1 MNNSRPNFLNPNNP
15 TNHNYQAQN
24 HYFQTH
30 NLNPFANHF
39 NHHIP
44 IYNHHNH
51 PQLDNIATAL
61 FRSHLTHNITLP
73 PINPLADP
81 QPTLNS
87 HHINHQNHLV
97 LMNNH
102 SQNPWQ
108 NPQQNL
114 QQNLQQNPLNKGSQD
129 NSLNRLTNPSHN
141 PQANYPRNY
150 PRNYTE
156 NFLPIP
162 PINNQGNSQRPAP
175 QLRASYA
182 DIITSNIHN
191 NSR

>member
-1 MNNSRPNFLNPNNP
+1 MNNSRPNFLNQNNP
-15 TNHNYQAQN
+15 TNQHYQAPN
-24 HYFQTH
+24 HYYQTR

-61 FRSHLTHNITLP
+61 FRSHLTQNITLP
-73 PINPLADP
+73 PINPLADLP
-81 QPTLNS
+81 PTLNS
-87 HHINHQNHLV
+87 NHHNHQNHLV
-97 LMNNH
+97 LINYHSNIPSHNPRQNPWNNH
-102 SQNPWQ
+102 SQNT
-108 NPQQNL
+108 
-114 QQNLQQNPLNKGSQD
+114 
-129 NSLNRLTNPSHN
+129 SLNRLTNPSHN

-150 PRNYTE
+150 PTNYAE

-162 PINNQGNSQRPAP
+162 PINNQANSQRPAP
-175 QLRASYA
+175 QPRASYA
-182 DIITSNIHN
+182 DIITTNIHN

>member
-1 MNNSRPNFLNPNNP
+1 MNNSRQNFLNQNNP
-15 TNHNYQAQN
+15 TNQHYQVPN

-39 NHHIP
+39 NHHFS
-44 IYNHHNH
+44 IYNHYNH

-61 FRSHLTHNITLP
+61 FRSHLTDNITLP

-81 QPTLNS
+81 QPALNS
-87 HHINHQNHLV
+87 NHHNHQNHLV

-102 SQNPWQ
+102 SNIPSHNPRQNPWHNPWQ
-108 NPQQNL
+108 NPWNNHSQNT
-114 QQNLQQNPLNKGSQD
+114 
-129 NSLNRLTNPSHN
+129 SLNRLTNPSHN

-150 PRNYTE
+150 PTNYTE